1 MQPTMDRL
9 ERFVS
14 RRRRLVLG
22 LWLALLIVSA
32 PLAARQTS
40 ALTGGGFEVPGSESK
55 AVSDALAGIPGTQS
69 ETLAI
74 VFDNRRGDPQ
84 ALAAAVDKVQREG
97 FKDVEGVRATPEA
110 LDAARNATEPIHVMP
125 LVVTASRDDS
135 VDEASQIRLNL
146 DIGSEGAAVP
156 LHIVGQGG
164 LWAGMQELSKQDLE
178 QAEFVGLPLVLLIL
192 LAVFG
197 SLAAAALP
205 LALGVA
211 AVTVTG
217 AIVFLLAQVM
227 EMSIFVTNMA
237 SMLGIGVA
245 VDYSLFILARY
256 REELRAGRSAAD
268 ARAAAMRTSGMA
280 VVFSGVT
287 VVVALAGLF
296 LINAKVADS
305 MAVGAIVVVA
315 VAVLAAVTLLPA
327 LIALLGHRV
336 SEPGKIVG
344 RLRPRRKQRTGPGFW
359 ERWTNALMKRPL
371 PFAIGATALMLLIA
385 APGLSLQLGT
395 GAIPQFPEDFETRQG
410 FELAASG
417 PGGPGALGPIQML
430 IDFGSEPVDQPAL
443 EAFPP
448 QLEKFPGVAAVAPAV
463 ISRDGR
469 RALIVITPRRAAESD
484 ETAALVDSLR
494 DIDGPVGARLEI
506 GGPTAQNTDFS
517 DLVQGSLWKVGLFV
531 VVLSVIVL
539 LLALRSIVLPIKAV
553 LMNVLSV
560 AAAYGVLVTVF
571 QWGWFDGITGYDS
584 LGYIQALT
592 PALLLAI
599 VFGLSMDYEVFM
611 LSRIKERFLATGD
624 NRTAVAQG
632 LQASAGTISSAAL
645 IMVAVFTIF
654 AFTGVPQIKEIGV
667 GLAVAIF
674 LDATVVRLV
683 LVPATMELLGSRN
696 WWLPAWL
703 DRLLPD
709 VDFEA
714 DKAPKA
720 EPAVAAR

>member
-1 MQPTMDRL
+1 M
-9 ERFVS
+9 
-14 RRRRLVLG
+14 
-22 LWLALLIVSA
+22 
-32 PLAARQTS
+32 
-40 ALTGGGFEVPGSESK
+40 
-55 AVSDALAGIPGTQS
+55 SDALAGIPGTQS

-84 ALAAAVDKVQREG
+84 ALAAAVDKVQNEG

-146 DIGSEGAAVP
+146 DIGEEGAAVP

-164 LWAGMQELSKQDLE
+164 LWAGMQELSKKDLE
-178 QAEFVGLPLVLLIL
+178 EAEFVGLPIVLIIL

-256 REELRAGRSAAD
+256 REELRAGRSAD
-268 ARAAAMRTSGMA
+268 EARAAAMRTSGMA

-305 MAVGAIVVVA
+305 MAIGAIVVVA

-344 RLRPRRKQRTGPGFW
+344 RLRPRRKERTGPGFW

-417 PGGPGALGPIQML
+417 PGGPGALGPIQMI
-430 IDFGSEPVDQPAL
+430 IDFGSQPVDQPAL

-448 QLEKFPGVAAVAPAV
+448 QLQKFPGVAEVAPAV

-484 ETAALVDSLR
+484 ETAALVDRLR
-494 DIDGPVGARLEI
+494 DIDGPVGGAPGDRRPDGPEHRL
-506 GGPTAQNTDFS
+506 
-517 DLVQGSLWKVGLFV
+517 
-531 VVLSVIVL
+531 
-539 LLALRSIVLPIKAV
+539 LRSRP
-553 LMNVLSV
+553 
-560 AAAYGVLVTVF
+560 
-571 QWGWFDGITGYDS
+571 
-584 LGYIQALT
+584 
-592 PALLLAI
+592 
-599 VFGLSMDYEVFM
+599 
-611 LSRIKERFLATGD
+611 
-624 NRTAVAQG
+624 
-632 LQASAGTISSAAL
+632 
-645 IMVAVFTIF
+645 
-654 AFTGVPQIKEIGV
+654 
-667 GLAVAIF
+667 GLAVEGRPVRRRAQRDRAAARAAQHRAADQGGADERA
-674 LDATVVRLV
+674 LGRGRLRRAGDGVPVRLV
-683 LVPATMELLGSRN
+683 RRDHGLRLARLHPGADPGAAAGDRVRA
-696 WWLPAWL
+696 L
-703 DRLLPD
+703 DGLRGLH
-709 VDFEA
+709 
-714 DKAPKA
+714 
-720 EPAVAAR
+720 AVADQGALPGHRRQPHGRRAGSAGQRGDDLERRR